1 MRKRIFEIIEKSQG
15 DDRLS
20 HIYDV
25 FMIVVIVASLIPLGF
40 KTESRVF
47 YILDKA
53 AMVIFIIDYL
63 LRWITA
69 DYKFE
74 QRSAISFVKYPFS
87 LMAIVDLV
95 SILPSLSII
104 SRSFKVLRVLRMI
117 RALRVLRVFKGLRY
131 SNNFIIIA
139 DVIRS
144 SKNSLVAVVTMAVA
158 YILISA
164 LVIFNVE
171 PDSFTT
177 FFDAVYWATVSLT
190 TVGYGDIYPVTVM
203 GRIITM
209 LSSVLGIA
217 IVALPAGIITAGY
230 MNEIQKNDIVFAKK
244 GMSEIQKIRDDE
256 ANVSVPV
263 YLGKSQIHTMSS
275 SQSVQE

>member
-171 PDSFTT
+171 PDSFKT

-203 GRIITM
+203 GRVITM

-230 MNEIQKNDIVFAKK
+230 M
-244 GMSEIQKIRDDE
+244 SEIQKTRDDE
-256 ANVSVPV
+256 ADISVPV
-263 YLGKSQIHTMSS
+263 YLGKSQVHTLSS
-275 SQSVQE
+275 SQTGQE